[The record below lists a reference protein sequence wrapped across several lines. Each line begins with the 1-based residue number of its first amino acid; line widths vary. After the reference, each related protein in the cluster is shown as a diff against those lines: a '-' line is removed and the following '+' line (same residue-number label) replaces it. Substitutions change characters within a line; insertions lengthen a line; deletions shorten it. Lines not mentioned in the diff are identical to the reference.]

1 MAQTTGA
8 MTGATGKIEI
18 TLNAGSTWTDISGT
32 TSSIDVVEFTRTN
45 GSAYTFAGDY
55 ALLTFGK
62 QPPVSVTVNC
72 LYTETTA
79 EALKLTVAA
88 IKANTAAQIRW
99 QAVDAAAT
107 TYLQYFTVAGGK
119 ISTVSLPGNDA
130 SSGDPLMFSFT
141 LTAPGIDYTAVVP

>member
-18 TLNAGSTWTDISGT
+18 TFDGGFTWKNISGQ
-32 TSSIDVVEFTRTN
+32 TSSIDVVEFTRAN

-72 LYTETTA
+72 LYTEVVD
-79 EALKLTVAA
+79 EALKLVIAS
-88 IKANTAAQIRW
+88 IKANTAAQVRW
-99 QAVDAAAT
+99 QPVDAAAT

-119 ISTVSLPGNDA
+119 ISSVSLPGNDS
-130 SSGDPLMFSFT
+130 SSGDPLMFSFV
-141 LTAPGIDYTAVVP
+141 LMAPGVDYTAVVP